1 MFKVNLGAKVK
12 SRSTGLVG
20 ITQSRSEN
28 LYGCNRYYIQ
38 PPVLEDM
45 KVPDGYWIDE
55 EDIEFIE
62 QVIERNISING
73 GPLSKVR

>member
-1 MFKVNLGAKVK
+1 MFKHNLGAKVK

-28 LYGCNRYYIQ
+28 LYGCNRYYVQ
-38 PPVLEDM
+38 PSVLDDM
-45 KVPDGYWIDE
+45 KVPDGYWLDE

-62 QVIERNISING
+62 QTIERNPSTNG